1 MNERKRRR
9 SNNWKER
16 EGTESKEGEKKLRKG
31 KEEENKRVKRLRKGR
46 EKKKKNGIDGRKR
59 RRR

>member
-9 SNNWKER
+9 SNNWKEQ

-46 EKKKKNGIDGRKR
+46 EKKKKNGIDGR
-59 RRR
+59 